1 MKKFDFVVGNP
12 PYQLEPEQGST
23 RKPPVYHLFMDDSYK
38 ISKSALLIT
47 PARFLFNSGF
57 TPNDWNRRMLNDE
70 HFKVLKYE
78 EISKRIFPSQE
89 IKGGIAISYYS
100 HFNTFKPIEIFMKFK
115 PLEDI
120 LNKVTSSSNLYLES
134 IISSPLTYSL
144 SELMQE
150 ENPDSIHRL
159 RTSAFKKIKNIFF
172 NFVPNDGHEYIGIY
186 GLENNRRVKKY
197 VRRDYI
203 SGGLDIID
211 NYNVL
216 LSKAVGDGLFGEKLS
231 EEIIAKPG
239 EAYLQTYISIGAFNN
254 ILEAINA
261 GKYIKTKF
269 ARALLGILKVTQDCP
284 GPKWEYVPLQ
294 DFTEN
299 SDIDWSKSIAEI
311 DQQLYKKYGLSPE
324 EIDFIEEKVQ
334 EME

>member
-1 MKKFDFVVGNP
+1 
-12 PYQLEPEQGST
+12 
-23 RKPPVYHLFMDDSYK
+23 
-38 ISKSALLIT
+38 
-47 PARFLFNSGF
+47 
-57 TPNDWNRRMLNDE
+57 MLNDE

-100 HFNTFKPIEIFMKFK
+100 HFNKFKPIKIFMKFK

-172 NFVPNDGHEYIGIY
+172 DFVPNDGHEYIGIY

-254 ILEAINA
+254 ILEAINVS
-261 GKYIKTKF
+261 KYIKTKF